1 MKAQREGAQGT
12 IRRGAW
18 TTEFLADYALSLR
31 GEGLPAPVGD
41 KIVDCLIDLVGASAA
56 GRQSTAA
63 EIARRVA
70 TYFAAPGPAGLWFGG
85 GKRQAFAAAF
95 ANSAAG
101 SALDLDDGHRAAGGH
116 PGAAVLPAVIALA
129 QEKDV
134 PAAEILAA
142 ITVGYEVGVRVAA
155 ARDFARL
162 DTLST
167 GRWCAYGVAA
177 AASRLCG
184 LDRRRT
190 AEALAVAGV
199 LSPGLSAAGYSR
211 RMGNQTKEGIPWA
224 VLTGIWA
231 TKLAASGFTGPLDIL
246 DHPDYYDARRIRE
259 GPGRSFAVESVY
271 FKPYGCCR
279 WAHAALEALETIL
292 REEGIPAGNLEAIEV
307 HTFERALRLT
317 NEVNPESVE
326 AAQYS
331 LPFCLGLL
339 AVEGREALL
348 PIRPRSL
355 HHPEAVSLAARV
367 SLRVDPELDRG
378 FPAETAARVV
388 VRACGRAHAA
398 LCRHPA
404 GDPMRPMD
412 RAALIAKFRHLGRGC
427 FSPAVQDAIVAA
439 VQAVPRKGTADL
451 AELLSAPPDAEA
463 APTGREEA

>member
-1 MKAQREGAQGT
+1 MNAGGKAAPMQGG
-12 IRRGAW
+12 R
-18 TTEFLADYALSLR
+18 TTEFLADWALSLR
-31 GEGLPAPVGD
+31 GEDLSAAVGE
-41 KIVDCLIDLVGASAA
+41 KIVDCLIDLTGASAA
-56 GRQSTAA
+56 GWQTPAAHVARGTAA
-63 EIARRVA
+63 NLG
-70 TYFAAPGPAGLWFGG
+70 APGPAGLWFGG
-85 GKRQAFAAAF
+85 GSRRAFAAAF
-95 ANSAAG
+95 ANSTAA

-129 QEKDV
+129 QENAA
-134 PAAEILAA
+134 PAADILAA
-142 ITVGYEVGVRVAA
+142 IAAGYEVGVRIAA

-177 AASRLCG
+177 AACRLRG

-190 AEALAVAGV
+190 AEALSVAGV

-231 TKLAASGFTGPLDIL
+231 TELAASGFTGPLDIL

-259 GPGRSFAVESVY
+259 GAGGGGLAIENVY

-292 REEGIPAGNLEAIEV
+292 GGEGISAGEIEAIEV
-307 HTFERALRLT
+307 LTFERALRLT
-317 NEVNPESVE
+317 NETDPDSVE

-339 AVEGREALL
+339 VVEGREALL
-348 PIRPRSL
+348 PIRPSSL
-355 HHPEAVSLAARV
+355 HHAGAAALAARV
-367 SLRVDPELDRG
+367 TLAVDPELDRG

-388 VRACGRAHAA
+388 VRARGRAHTAF
-398 LCRHPA
+398 CRHPA
-404 GDPMRPMD
+404 GDPVRPMD
-412 RAALIAKFRHLGRGC
+412 RTALIAKFRLLASGC
-427 FSPAVQDAIVAA
+427 FAPATQDAVLTAL
-439 VQAVPRKGTADL
+439 QAVPREGTAAV
-451 AELLSAPPDAEA
+451 AEILSAPADAED
-463 APTGREEA
+463 APQGREES